1 MYAQAQ
7 AELDVLRKTQE
18 DLNKGKGKLEGMTQR
33 LDAEIVQVQ
42 SNIDQLKAKDEEID
56 EAISKLDEQV
66 FRCGF
71 VRRRYM
77 FRRPQTNGQSV
88 LRTKPI

>member
-18 DLNKGKGKLEGMTQR
+18 DLNKGKAKLEGMTQK

-42 SNIDQLKAKDEEID
+42 TNIDQLKAKDEEID
-56 EAISKLDEQV
+56 DAISKLDEQV
-66 FRCGF
+66 MRKNF
-71 VRRRYM
+71 VVASA
-77 FRRPQTNGQSV
+77 FE
-88 LRTKPI
+88 I

>member
-66 FRCGF
+66 RAYDAATEGLRC
-71 VRRRYM
+71 
-77 FRRPQTNGQSV
+77 RRPQAG
-88 LRTKPI
+88 RF

>member
-1 MYAQAQ
+1 MKEVYAQAQ

-18 DLNKGKGKLEGMTQR
+18 DLNKGKSKLEGMTSR

-42 SNIDQLKAKDEEID
+42 TNIDQLKAKDEEID

-66 FRCGF
+66 GPLGGLCA
-71 VRRRYM
+71 VTYA
-77 FRRPQTNGQSV
+77 
-88 LRTKPI
+88 

>member
-71 VRRRYM
+71 VR
-77 FRRPQTNGQSV
+77 
-88 LRTKPI
+88 